1 MKKYTL
7 AIIPLLFIALT
18 AFVSFNTSALK
29 DQAEGEGIKWLT
41 FEEAVKLNA
50 KKPRKMIIDVYTD
63 WCGWCKV
70 MDKQTFSDPII
81 IEYVNAN
88 YYAVKLNAEMREKL
102 TFQGVDYEFTV
113 TNPANNKGYH
123 TFAAK
128 LLDGKLSYPS
138 TVVLDENYN
147 RIGLVPG
154 FLRPEQFDQMLKYYG
169 GNHNKTTPYEEF
181 TKNYKSPY
189 SE

>member
-1 MKKYTL
+1 MKSYSIAIL
-7 AIIPLLFIALT
+7 AILFVGLT
-18 AFVSFNTSALK
+18 AFFTINANNANGTN
-29 DQAEGEGIKWLT
+29 EGDGIKWLS

-88 YYAVKLNAEMREKL
+88 YYAVKLDAEMKDKL

-113 TNPANNKGYH
+113 TNGTKGYH

-138 TVVLDENYN
+138 TVVLDEEYN

-189 SE
+189 GQ

>member
-1 MKKYTL
+1 MKFYTI
-7 AIIPLLFIALT
+7 AVITVLFVALT
-18 AFVSFNTSALK
+18 AFITIN
-29 DQAEGEGIKWLT
+29 AEGINKPQEGVGINWMT
-41 FEEAVKLNA
+41 FEQAVKLNA
-50 KKPRKMIIDVYTD
+50 KKPKKMIIDVYTD

-88 YYAVKLNAEMREKL
+88 YYAVKLNAEMTDKL
-102 TFQGVDYEFTV
+102 TFQGADYEFVV

-123 TFAAK
+123 AFAAK

-138 TVVLDENYN
+138 TVVLDEQYG

-189 SE
+189 GQ

>member
-1 MKKYTL
+1 MKLYSI
-7 AIIPLLFIALT
+7 AIFSILFVALT
-18 AFVSFNTSALK
+18 AFVSIANSGSK
-29 DQAEGEGIKWLT
+29 DVNEGAEINWIS

-50 KKPRKMIIDVYTD
+50 KKPRKMVIDVYTD

-113 TNPANNKGYH
+113 TNPAANKGYH

-138 TVVLDENYN
+138 TVVLDEEYN
-147 RIGLVPG
+147 RVGLVPG
-154 FLRPEQFDQMLKYYG
+154 FLRPEQFDLMLKYYG

-189 SE
+189 GQ